1 MALTRTGRPPEAVVA
16 DGGLGTAVDTPRR
29 DGEASSRGGSL
40 GTVCALVLVLV
51 AGLVGSGE
59 LHDNSFLTHLATGRW
74 ITNGNLGRLW
84 MGVRD
89 PYLWTSNGRTWVVQ
103 SWLASV
109 VYDAADRVAGAAGIR
124 LLVAATSM
132 ALTACL
138 WRLSAPG
145 RTLVPRVIAVGG
157 ALAIGGTVWSERP
170 LMFGLLFLAM
180 SLLAADGA
188 MRTTWLVPVGWLWV
202 NTHGSFPLG
211 LVALGTLALG
221 TRLDGECFARELRAM
236 RDLAVGCILGGVLSP
251 VGPVLLT
258 FPLSLLRR
266 QDVLGNVQE
275 WKSTDFTQSWAR
287 VFLVLVALGIV
298 TVVRRPGY
306 RRAIPLAVFAL
317 AGAMAARNV
326 AVASV
331 VLVPVLARGLEGIGS
346 LTESR
351 SPTTRLATIVLLLLT
366 PLLVVSNAASGDYR
380 LSAYPV
386 SAVDWLDARGLLDGS
401 VHVAEEDF
409 VGNYL
414 EWRYGG
420 GVPAFIDDR
429 YDLHDEAL
437 VRDYLR
443 LVHGDPGWNDVLD
456 QRAVDVIVWRRESQL
471 GELLELSGEWQ
482 LAYDSTADAATGRGE
497 RNAPSDGEATVY
509 VVYCRAT
516 VAQCFELAPTR

>member
-1 MALTRTGRPPEAVVA
+1 MALTRTGRPPEVAVV
-16 DGGLGTAVDTPRR
+16 DGGLATAVGAPGGDAESTARV
-29 DGEASSRGGSL
+29 GSL

-74 ITNGNLGRLW
+74 ITNGHLGRLW
-84 MGVRD
+84 MGAHD
-89 PYLWTSNGRTWVVQ
+89 PYSWTSNGRTWVVQ
-103 SWLASV
+103 SWFASV
-109 VYDAADRVAGAAGIR
+109 VYDTADRIAGAAGIR
-124 LLVAATSM
+124 LLVAAISM

-138 WRLSAPG
+138 WRLSAPAHA
-145 RTLVPRVIAVGG
+145 LVPRVIAVGG

-170 LMFGLLFLAM
+170 LMFGLLFLAV

-188 MRTTWLVPVGWLWV
+188 IRATWLIPVGWLWV
-202 NTHGSFPLG
+202 NMHGSFPLG

-221 TRLDGECFARELRAM
+221 ARLDGESVSRELRAM
-236 RDLAVGCILGGVLSP
+236 RDLAIGCVLGGVLSP

-287 VFLVLVALGIV
+287 VFLVLVAVGIV

-306 RRAIPLAVFAL
+306 RGAIPLAVFAL

-346 LTESR
+346 LTELR
-351 SPTTRLATIVLLLLT
+351 SPATRCATIVLGLSA
-366 PLLVVSNAASGDYR
+366 PLLMVSNAASGDYR

-414 EWRYGG
+414 EWRYDG
-420 GVPAFIDDR
+420 GVPVFIDDR
-429 YDLHDEAL
+429 YDLHDRAL

-443 LVHGDPGWNDVLD
+443 LVHGEPGWNDVLD

-482 LAYDSTADAATGRGE
+482 LAYDSIVGAAAGRDAHGAPADG
-497 RNAPSDGEATVY
+497 DATVY

-516 VAQCFELAPTR
+516 VAQCFEPAPAR